1 MPSFF
6 IPNVKLTSSAQKP
19 YKKLTLSF
27 KKPVVTLALIS
38 CAVFSNPVSAKTI
51 LVLGDSISAGY
62 GIDVKQ
68 GWVAKLQ
75 QRLDQQ
81 APKQHQVINASV
93 SGETTSGGL
102 ARLPKL
108 LATYKPDIVV
118 IELGGNDGLRGQPPQ
133 IIQQNLS
140 KLIELSKKANAQPL
154 LFGMKI
160 PPNYGTAYTTAFS
173 ASFNTV
179 AKAQSVKL
187 LPFFLEGVAGHP
199 QLMQQDLIHPT
210 AGAQEILLNN
220 AWPLIKQSLK

>member
-1 MPSFF
+1 MPNASFLMT
-6 IPNVKLTSSAQKP
+6 ILTTKKP
-19 YKKLTLSF
+19 FKKLSF
-27 KKPVVTLALIS
+27 SLMLLG

-108 LATYKPDIVV
+108 LSTYKPDIVV

-133 IIQQNLS
+133 TIQQNLG

-154 LFGMKI
+154 LLGMKI
-160 PPNYGTAYTTAFS
+160 PPNYGTTYTTAFS
-173 ASFNTV
+173 ASFNSV
-179 AKAQSVKL
+179 AKAHSVKL
-187 LPFFLEGVAGHP
+187 LPFFLEGVAGNA